1 MDERWDHQG
10 FTFDDASTQL
20 PRLLRN
26 HNHSQ
31 TARMPIIPRSSYY
44 DKNYKQSA
52 ALIRARQP
60 FLLKNIATG
69 AAIFAFTISVYAFTI
84 KAVSQDEFSDVKVPD
99 KPTEPARA

>member
-1 MDERWDHQG
+1 
-10 FTFDDASTQL
+10 
-20 PRLLRN
+20 
-26 HNHSQ
+26 
-31 TARMPIIPRSSYY
+31 MPILPRSSYY

-69 AAIFAFTISVYAFTI
+69 AAIVTFTISVYAFTI